1 METKHGEV
9 DHRPVETRYFAK
21 KPGKEYRQSMKNV
34 DWAKFREDIG
44 EKMKGWEIPRTM
56 TRNQLDEE
64 VDKWHSILSEVVG
77 KHSKTVLVRPK
88 DPIVNQWYTEE
99 LRQER
104 KGIRDLCRKA
114 EASLQGREEGVHEER
129 PESGEGLLP
138 RVCY

>member
-1 METKHGEV
+1 M
-9 DHRPVETRYFAK
+9 ETRYFAK
-21 KPGKEYRQSMKNV
+21 KPGKEYQQSMKNV

-64 VDKWHSILSEVVG
+64 VNKWQSIVSEVVG
-77 KHSKTVLVRPK
+77 KHSKTVLVRPR

-104 KGIRDLCRKA
+104 KGIRDLFQR
-114 EASLQGREEGVHEER
+114 SPSPSRSFHITR
-129 PESGEGLLP
+129 TSSGY
-138 RVCY
+138 RMKR